1 MSKKQSIKP
10 IALAISAAFA
20 ATAGIGIANAQTD
33 GNTSPFSMTHLSSG
47 YMQDAGTS
55 GDADAA
61 KKGEE
66 GKCGEGKC
74 GEKKGEEG
82 KCGEGKCGEKKGE
95 EGKCGEGKCGEHKD
109 KAAEGSCGEHKDKD
123 AEASCGG
130 MR

>member
-1 MSKKQSIKP
+1 MSKHINKP

-20 ATAGIGIANAQTD
+20 ATAGAGIASAD
-33 GNTSPFSMTHLSSG
+33 TSPFSMTTLSSG
-47 YMQDAGTS
+47 YMLDAG
-55 GDADAA
+55 GDVA

-95 EGKCGEGKCGEHKD
+95 EGKCGEGKCGEHKE
-109 KAAEGSCGEHKDKD
+109 KGAEGSCGEHKDKS
-123 AEASCGG
+123 AEGSCGG

>member
-1 MSKKQSIKP
+1 MKKKQTIKP

-20 ATAGIGIANAQTD
+20 ATAGAGIASAD
-33 GNTSPFSMTHLSSG
+33 SSPFSATHLASG
-47 YMQDAGTS
+47 YMLDAG
-55 GDADAA
+55 GDAGADAD
-61 KKGEE
+61 KGKE

-95 EGKCGEGKCGEHKD
+95 EGKCGEGKCGGKEKG
-109 KAAEGSCGEHKDKD
+109 AEGSCGESKDKD

>member
-1 MSKKQSIKP
+1 MSNKTIKP

-20 ATAGIGIANAQTD
+20 ATAGIGIANAD
-33 GNTSPFSMTHLSSG
+33 TSPFGMTTLSSG
-47 YMQDAGTS
+47 YMADL
-55 GDADAA
+55 GDPE

-95 EGKCGEGKCGEHKD
+95 EGKCGEGKCGENKD
-109 KAAEGSCGEHKDKD
+109 KGAEGKCGEHKDKG
-123 AEASCGG
+123 EEGKCGG
-130 MR
+130 KA